1 MLNFHRNSTALPY
14 RASTSTRREVL
25 NVQRT
30 VSPNSLLLRSGA
42 LQQPNTESPTLLL
55 QYEYVLHTSA
65 TWQAADEPLTRIR
78 PRQRLSWP
86 VH

>member
-55 QYEYVLHTSA
+55 QYEYVLHTCDLASG
-65 TWQAADEPLTRIR
+65 
-78 PRQRLSWP
+78 
-86 VH
+86 